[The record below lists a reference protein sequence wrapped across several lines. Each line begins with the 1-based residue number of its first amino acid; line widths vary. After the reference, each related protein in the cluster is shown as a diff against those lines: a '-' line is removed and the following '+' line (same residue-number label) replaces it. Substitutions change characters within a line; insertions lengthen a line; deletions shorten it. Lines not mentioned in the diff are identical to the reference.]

1 MVSSIVS
8 LTEPMA
14 TMTMLC
20 VRCAVV
26 VKQFVVAADSG
37 VDLVHAALNDLR
49 QGVVIRVAGFTGLEI
64 DVGVLRS
71 TAQNPDAPG

>member
-20 VRCAVV
+20 VRRAVV

-64 DVGVLRS
+64 DVGGS
-71 TAQNPDAPG
+71 AQYRAEPDAPG